1 MDTFEAIEKRR
12 SIKNYDTEFKL
23 SEEEIKKL
31 MSAAIL
37 SPTSFNVQHWRFVIV
52 EDPETRKKIREA
64 SWNQPQVTDASLL
77 VVLCA
82 DVKAWE
88 KKPERYWK
96 NAPKEVQDYILP
108 AIKSSYVGQDQ
119 FQREECIR
127 SCSIAAQTLMIAA
140 KAMGYDSNPMIGF
153 QPEKVGKI
161 INLPKDHMV
170 CLMVVVGKA
179 IKQAPPRSGQL
190 PLDEVLFK
198 DHF

>member
-23 SEEEIKKL
+23 SQEEIKKL
-31 MSAAIL
+31 MSATIL

-52 EDPETRKKIREA
+52 EDTEMRKKIREA

-82 DVKAWE
+82 DVKAWG
-88 KKPERYWK
+88 KNPERYWK
-96 NAPKEVQDYILP
+96 NSPKEVQDYILP
-108 AIKSSYVGQDQ
+108 AIKGSYVGHDQ

-127 SCSIAAQTLMIAA
+127 SCSIASQTLMLAA

-161 INLPKDHMV
+161 INLPEDHMV
-170 CLMVVVGKA
+170 CLMVVIGKA
-179 IKQAPPRSGQL
+179 VKQAPPRSGQL
-190 PLDEVLFK
+190 SLDEVLFK